1 MRILFRADSSSK
13 IGLGH
18 IMRDL
23 VLADQFSKNGDEVFF
38 ATKNLNGNIN
48 YKIPFEVEIIEN
60 NSVEELIKIIKKYQI
75 QRVIFDHY
83 EIDFEFEKELK
94 QKTNVEVWSFDDTY
108 EKHYCDVIYNHNI
121 SAKAEKYQGL
131 VPDFCKIKAGS
142 KYTLIREE
150 FQKAKQKYRWKQ
162 RNKVK
167 TVFLAMGGA
176 DTSNLSFKII
186 KLIPKNIKIN
196 LVTTTANKNLAKL
209 RKFAFLNKNIKLHIN
224 TNKMAEIMAN
234 SNFAIVTPSVI
245 LHEVLFMKLPF
256 LAIQTADNQ
265 KDMTKYLKQNRFEV
279 LGKFKK
285 NKIKG

>member
-1 MRILFRADSSSK
+1 
-13 IGLGH
+13 
-18 IMRDL
+18 
-23 VLADQFSKNGDEVFF
+23 
-38 ATKNLNGNIN
+38 
-48 YKIPFEVEIIEN
+48 
-60 NSVEELIKIIKKYQI
+60 
-75 QRVIFDHY
+75 
-83 EIDFEFEKELK
+83 
-94 QKTNVEVWSFDDTY
+94 
-108 EKHYCDVIYNHNI
+108 VIYNHNI
-121 SAKAEKYQGL
+121 SAKSEKYKNL
-131 VPDFCKIKAGS
+131 VPDFCQIKAGS